1 MNTTTDIKEV
11 IELRAL
17 SLNLFNKNGYPT
29 KKDEDWKQSTLNN
42 FLENN
47 KQLPVYKSNKE
58 LINEK
63 VLENFKHNKI
73 FIVNGVIQKTELEGK
88 DKDKIIISPID
99 EYYKSNSKNLLKLF
113 SNKKNQLIA
122 VNNALAT
129 SGFYLEIKDNLD
141 LPIIIYHQFN
151 SALDAKQLHQ
161 KNYILINK
169 NSKATVFEKFTND
182 NKKSFISVNTNI
194 DVQKNAH
201 LKNYLIN
208 SNNIENCIYRFKKV
222 NIEASA
228 NYESFI
234 FSNIIKTIRDEVE
247 INLTESLAECYLYY
261 TQFLKNNEDHEI
273 KVKINHLAEN
283 TQSYQFSK
291 SIIDGTAK
299 GVYQGKIFVDQI
311 AQKTNGYQLI
321 KSVLLSDQCTFHS
334 KPELEIYADDVKCSH
349 GSSSTSL
356 NKDELFYLMARGIPQ
371 DQAKKLIVQGFLS
384 EVVEKISDE
393 QFKNYFLKKTED
405 MLA

>member
-1 MNTTTDIKEV
+1 MNTITDIKEV
-11 IELRAL
+11 NELRAL

-47 KQLPVYKSNKE
+47 KQLPVYKNNKE
-58 LINEK
+58 LINEN
-63 VLENFKHNKI
+63 VLENFKHNKVFI
-73 FIVNGVIQKTELEGK
+73 FNGVIQRTEFEGK

-99 EYYKSNSKNLLKLF
+99 EYYKSSSKNLLKLF

-141 LPIIIYHQFN
+141 LPIIIYYQFN
-151 SALDAKQLHQ
+151 SALDAKQLHL

-169 NSKATVFEKFTND
+169 NSKATVFEKFTNN

-321 KSVLLSDQCTFHS
+321 KSVLLSDLCTFHS

>member
-1 MNTTTDIKEV
+1 MNTTADIKEV
-11 IELRAL
+11 NELRAL
-17 SLNLFNKNGYPT
+17 SLSLFNKNGYPT

-47 KQLPVYKSNKE
+47 KKLPVYKTNKE
-58 LINEK
+58 LINEN

-73 FIVNGVIQKTELEGK
+73 FIVNGVIQKTELKEK
-88 DKDKIIISPID
+88 DKNKIIISPIN
-99 EYYKSNSKNLLKLF
+99 EYYKSNSKNLLKIF

-122 VNNALAT
+122 VNNALAI

-151 SALDAKQLHQ
+151 SAIDAKQLHQ
-161 KNYILINK
+161 KNYVLINK

-228 NYESFI
+228 N
-234 FSNIIKTIRDEVE
+234 
-247 INLTESLAECYLYY
+247 LSLI
-261 TQFLKNNEDHEI
+261 HI
-273 KVKINHLAEN
+273 
-283 TQSYQFSK
+283 
-291 SIIDGTAK
+291 
-299 GVYQGKIFVDQI
+299 
-311 AQKTNGYQLI
+311 
-321 KSVLLSDQCTFHS
+321 
-334 KPELEIYADDVKCSH
+334 
-349 GSSSTSL
+349 
-356 NKDELFYLMARGIPQ
+356 
-371 DQAKKLIVQGFLS
+371 
-384 EVVEKISDE
+384 
-393 QFKNYFLKKTED
+393 
-405 MLA
+405 

>member
-1 MNTTTDIKEV
+1 MNTITDIKEV

-47 KQLPVYKSNKE
+47 KQLPVYKNNKE

-63 VLENFKHNKI
+63 VLENFKHNKV
-73 FIVNGVIQKTELEGK
+73 FIVNGVIQRTEFEGK

-122 VNNALAT
+122 ANNALAT

-151 SALDAKQLHQ
+151 SALDAKQLHL

-169 NSKATVFEKFTND
+169 NSKATVFEKFTNN

-371 DQAKKLIVQGFLS
+371 DQAKRLIVQGFLS

>member
-1 MNTTTDIKEV
+1 MNTTADIKEV
-11 IELRAL
+11 NELRAL
-17 SLNLFNKNGYPT
+17 SLSLFNKNGYPT

-58 LINEK
+58 LTNEK

-73 FIVNGVIQKTELEGK
+73 FIVNGVIQKTELKEK
-88 DKDKIIISPID
+88 DKDKIIISRIN
-99 EYYKSNSKNLLKLF
+99 EYYKSNSKNLLKIF

-122 VNNALAT
+122 VNNALAI

-151 SALDAKQLHQ
+151 SAIDAKQLHQ
-161 KNYILINK
+161 KNYVLINK

>member
-1 MNTTTDIKEV
+1 MITITDIKEV
-11 IELRAL
+11 NELRAL

-47 KQLPVYKSNKE
+47 KQLPVYKNNKE
-58 LINEK
+58 IINER

-73 FIVNGVIQKTELEGK
+73 FIVNGVIQRTEFDGK

-99 EYYKSNSKNLLKLF
+99 EYYNSNSKNLLKLF

-122 VNNALAT
+122 ANNALAT

-151 SALDAKQLHQ
+151 VALDAKQLHQ

-182 NKKSFISVNTNI
+182 NKKSFISINTNI

-234 FSNIIKTIRDEVE
+234 FSKIIKTIRDEVE

-356 NKDELFYLMARGIPQ
+356 NKDELFYLMARGIPE

-393 QFKNYFLKKTED
+393 YFKNYFLKKTED

>member
-1 MNTTTDIKEV
+1 MNTITDIKEV
-11 IELRAL
+11 NELRTL
-17 SLNLFNKNGYPT
+17 SLNLFNKHGYPT
-29 KKDEDWKQSTLNN
+29 KKDEDWKQSSLNN
-42 FLENN
+42 FLQNN
-47 KQLPVYKSNKE
+47 KQLEIYKTSNESIK
-58 LINEK
+58 EK
-63 VLENFKHNKI
+63 VFENFKHNKI
-73 FIVNGVIQKTELEGK
+73 IIVNGLVQKTDFIEK
-88 DKDKIIISPID
+88 DKLIITTID
-99 EYYKSNSKNLLKLF
+99 EYYKKNNKHLSKLF
-113 SNKKNQLIA
+113 SNKKNPLVA
-122 VNNALAT
+122 ANNALANT
-129 SGFYLEIKDNLD
+129 GFYLEIKENLD
-141 LPIIIYHQFN
+141 LPIIIYHQYN
-151 SALDAKQLHQ
+151 SKIDQKQLHQ

-169 NSKATVFEKFTND
+169 NSKVSIFEKFLNEND
-182 NKKSFISVNTNI
+182 NTFISINTNI
-194 DVQKNAH
+194 DVETNSH
-201 LKNYLIN
+201 IKNYILN
-208 SNNIENCIYRFKKV
+208 SNNTENCIYRFKKV
-222 NIEASA
+222 NIAKSA

-247 INLTESLAECYLYY
+247 INLNESLSECYLYY

-356 NKDELFYLMARGIPQ
+356 NKDELFYLMARGIPEV
-371 DQAKKLIVQGFLS
+371 QAKRLIVQGFLS
-384 EVVEKISDE
+384 EVIEKISDE
-393 QFKNYFLKKTED
+393 NFKNYFLKKTEE
-405 MLA
+405 MLS

>member
-1 MNTTTDIKEV
+1 MNTITDIKEV
-11 IELRAL
+11 NELRAL

-63 VLENFKHNKI
+63 VLENFKHNKF

-122 VNNALAT
+122 VNNALAI

-151 SALDAKQLHQ
+151 SALDTKQLHQ

-194 DVQKNAH
+194 DIQKDAH

-208 SNNIENCIYRFKKV
+208 SSNIENCIYRFKKV

-247 INLTESLAECYLYY
+247 INLTESSAECYLYY

>member
-1 MNTTTDIKEV
+1 MNTITDIKEV

-47 KQLPVYKSNKE
+47 KQLAVYKNNKE

-73 FIVNGVIQKTELEGK
+73 FIVNGVIQRTEFEGK
-88 DKDKIIISPID
+88 DKDKIIISTID

-151 SALDAKQLHQ
+151 VALDAKQLHQ

-182 NKKSFISVNTNI
+182 NKKSFISINTNI

-222 NIEASA
+222 NIEARA

-234 FSNIIKTIRDEVE
+234 FSNIIKTIRDEIE

>member
-1 MNTTTDIKEV
+1 MNTITDIKEV
-11 IELRAL
+11 NELRTL
-17 SLNLFNKNGYPT
+17 SLNLFNKHGYPT
-29 KKDEDWKQSTLNN
+29 RKDEDWKQSQLNY

-47 KQLPVYKSNKE
+47 KKIEIYKANNE
-58 LINEK
+58 PIIEK
-63 VLENFKHNKI
+63 VFENFKHNKI
-73 FIVNGVIQKTELEGK
+73 IIVNGLVQKTDFIEK
-88 DKDKIIISPID
+88 DEDKLIITTID
-99 EYYKSNSKNLLKLF
+99 EYYKKNNKHLSKLF
-113 SNKKNQLIA
+113 SNKKNPLVA
-122 VNNALAT
+122 ANNALST
-129 SGFYLEIKDNLD
+129 SGFYLEIKDNLE
-141 LPIIIYHQFN
+141 LPIIIYHQYN
-151 SALDAKQLHQ
+151 SKIDQKQLHQ

-169 NSKATVFEKFTND
+169 NSKASVFEKFTNE
-182 NKKSFISVNTNI
+182 NKKTFISINTNI
-194 DVQKNAH
+194 DVEQNSH
-201 LKNYLIN
+201 IKNYILN
-208 SNNIENCIYRFKKV
+208 SNNTENCIYRFKKV
-222 NIEASA
+222 NIAASA

-247 INLTESLAECYLYY
+247 INLNESLSECYLYY

-356 NKDELFYLMARGIPQ
+356 NKDELFYLMARGIPEV
-371 DQAKKLIVQGFLS
+371 QAKRLIVQGFLS
-384 EVVEKISDE
+384 EVIEKISDE
-393 QFKNYFLKKTED
+393 NFKNYFLKKTEE
-405 MLA
+405 MLS

>member
-1 MNTTTDIKEV
+1 MNTITDIKEV
-11 IELRAL
+11 GELKAL
-17 SLNLFNKNGYPT
+17 SLNLFNKHGYPT
-29 KKDEDWKQSTLNN
+29 KKDEDWKQSALNN
-42 FLENN
+42 FLQNN
-47 KQLPVYKSNKE
+47 KQLEIYKTSNE
-58 LINEK
+58 TINEK
-63 VLENFKHNKI
+63 VFENFKHNKI
-73 FIVNGVIQKTELEGK
+73 IIVNGLVQKTDFIEK
-88 DKDKIIISPID
+88 DKLIITSID
-99 EYYKSNSKNLLKLF
+99 EYYKKNHKHLSKLF
-113 SNKKNQLIA
+113 SNKKNPLVA
-122 VNNALAT
+122 ANNALANT
-129 SGFYLEIKDNLD
+129 GFYLEIKENLD
-141 LPIIIYHQFN
+141 LPIIIYHQYN
-151 SALDAKQLHQ
+151 SKIDQKQLHQ

-169 NSKATVFEKFTND
+169 NSKVSIFEKFLNE
-182 NKKSFISVNTNI
+182 NKNTFISINTNI
-194 DVQKNAH
+194 DIEPNSH
-201 LKNYLIN
+201 IKNYILN
-208 SNNIENCIYRFKKV
+208 SNNTENCIYRFKKV
-222 NIEASA
+222 NIAKSA

-247 INLTESLAECYLYY
+247 INLNESLTECYLYY

-356 NKDELFYLMARGIPQ
+356 NKDELFYLMARGIPEV
-371 DQAKKLIVQGFLS
+371 QAKRLIVQGFLS
-384 EVVEKISDE
+384 EVIEKISDE
-393 QFKNYFLKKTED
+393 NFKNYFLKKTEE
-405 MLA
+405 MLS

>member
-73 FIVNGVIQKTELEGK
+73 LIVNGVIQKTELEGK

-122 VNNALAT
+122 ANNALAI

-151 SALDAKQLHQ
+151 SAIDAKQLHQ
-161 KNYILINK
+161 KNYVLINK

>member
-1 MNTTTDIKEV
+1 MNTITDIKEV
-11 IELRAL
+11 GELKAL
-17 SLNLFNKNGYPT
+17 SLNLFNKHGYPT
-29 KKDEDWKQSTLNN
+29 KKDEDWKQSALNN
-42 FLENN
+42 FLQNN
-47 KQLPVYKSNKE
+47 KQLEIYKTSNE
-58 LINEK
+58 TIYEK
-63 VLENFKHNKI
+63 VFENFKHNKI
-73 FIVNGVIQKTELEGK
+73 IIVNGLVQKTDFIEK
-88 DKDKIIISPID
+88 DKLIITSID
-99 EYYKSNSKNLLKLF
+99 EYYKKNHEHLSKLF
-113 SNKKNQLIA
+113 SNKKNPLVA
-122 VNNALAT
+122 SNNALANT
-129 SGFYLEIKDNLD
+129 GFYLEIKENLD
-141 LPIIIYHQFN
+141 LPIIIYHQYN
-151 SALDAKQLHQ
+151 SKIDQKQLHQ

-169 NSKATVFEKFTND
+169 NSKASIFEKFLNE
-182 NKKSFISVNTNI
+182 NKNTFISINTNI
-194 DVQKNAH
+194 DIEPNSH
-201 LKNYLIN
+201 IKNYILN
-208 SNNIENCIYRFKKV
+208 SNNTENCIYRFKKV
-222 NIEASA
+222 NIAKSA

-247 INLTESLAECYLYY
+247 INLNESLAECYLYY

-356 NKDELFYLMARGIPQ
+356 NKDELFYLMARGIPEV
-371 DQAKKLIVQGFLS
+371 QAKRLIVQGFLS
-384 EVVEKISDE
+384 EVIEKISDE
-393 QFKNYFLKKTED
+393 NFKNYFLKKTEE
-405 MLA
+405 MLS

>member
-1 MNTTTDIKEV
+1 MNTITDIKEV
-11 IELRAL
+11 NELRTL
-17 SLNLFNKNGYPT
+17 SLNLFNKHGYPT
-29 KKDEDWKQSTLNN
+29 KKDEDWKQSSLNN
-42 FLENN
+42 FLQNN
-47 KQLPVYKSNKE
+47 KQLEIYKTSNETIK
-58 LINEK
+58 EK
-63 VLENFKHNKI
+63 VFENFKHNKI
-73 FIVNGVIQKTELEGK
+73 IIVNGLVQKTDFIEK
-88 DKDKIIISPID
+88 DKLIITTID
-99 EYYKSNSKNLLKLF
+99 EYYKKNNKHLSKLF
-113 SNKKNQLIA
+113 SNKKNPLVA
-122 VNNALAT
+122 ANNALANT
-129 SGFYLEIKDNLD
+129 GFYLEIKENLD
-141 LPIIIYHQFN
+141 LPIIIYHQYN
-151 SALDAKQLHQ
+151 SKIDQKQLHQ

-169 NSKATVFEKFTND
+169 NSKVSIFEKFLNEND
-182 NKKSFISVNTNI
+182 NTFISINTNI
-194 DVQKNAH
+194 DVEPNSH
-201 LKNYLIN
+201 IKNYILN
-208 SNNIENCIYRFKKV
+208 SNNTENCIYRFKKV
-222 NIEASA
+222 NIAKSA

-247 INLTESLAECYLYY
+247 INLNESLSECYLYY

-356 NKDELFYLMARGIPQ
+356 NKDELFYLMARGIPEV
-371 DQAKKLIVQGFLS
+371 QAKRLIVQGFLS
-384 EVVEKISDE
+384 EVIEKISDE
-393 QFKNYFLKKTED
+393 NFKNYFLKKTEE
-405 MLA
+405 MLS

>member
-122 VNNALAT
+122 ANNALAI

-151 SALDAKQLHQ
+151 SAIDAKQLHQ
-161 KNYILINK
+161 KNYVLINK

>member
-47 KQLPVYKSNKE
+47 KQLPVYKTNKE

-73 FIVNGVIQKTELEGK
+73 FIINGVIQKTELEGK

-122 VNNALAT
+122 VNNALAI

-151 SALDAKQLHQ
+151 SAIDAKQLHQ
-161 KNYILINK
+161 KNYVLINK

-208 SNNIENCIYRFKKV
+208 STNIENCIYRFKKV

>member
-1 MNTTTDIKEV
+1 MNTITDIKEV
-11 IELRAL
+11 NELRAL

-47 KQLPVYKSNKE
+47 KQLSVYKNNKE
-58 LINEK
+58 LINDK

-73 FIVNGVIQKTELEGK
+73 FIVNGIIQKTELEGK
-88 DKDKIIISPID
+88 DKDRIIISPID

-122 VNNALAT
+122 ANNALAT

-182 NKKSFISVNTNI
+182 NKKSFISINTNI

>member
-1 MNTTTDIKEV
+1 MITITDIKEV
-11 IELRAL
+11 NELRAL

-47 KQLPVYKSNKE
+47 KQLAVYKNNKE

-73 FIVNGVIQKTELEGK
+73 FIVNGVIQRTEFDGK
-88 DKDKIIISPID
+88 DKDKIIISTID

-151 SALDAKQLHQ
+151 VALDAKQLHQ

-182 NKKSFISVNTNI
+182 NKKSFISINTNI

-371 DQAKKLIVQGFLS
+371 DQAKRLIVQGFLS

>member
-1 MNTTTDIKEV
+1 MNTITDIKEV

-47 KQLPVYKSNKE
+47 KQLAVYKNNKE

-73 FIVNGVIQKTELEGK
+73 FIVNGVIQRTEFEGK
-88 DKDKIIISPID
+88 DKDKIIISTID

-113 SNKKNQLIA
+113 SNKKNLLIA
-122 VNNALAT
+122 VNNALAS

-151 SALDAKQLHQ
+151 VAVDAKQLHQ

-182 NKKSFISVNTNI
+182 NKKSFISINTNI

-234 FSNIIKTIRDEVE
+234 FSKIIKTIRDEVE

-356 NKDELFYLMARGIPQ
+356 NKDELFYLMARGISQ
-371 DQAKKLIVQGFLS
+371 DQAKKLIIQGFLS

-405 MLA
+405 MPA

>member
-1 MNTTTDIKEV
+1 MNTITDIKEV

-47 KQLPVYKSNKE
+47 KQLPVYKNNKE

-63 VLENFKHNKI
+63 VLENFKHNKV
-73 FIVNGVIQKTELEGK
+73 FIVNGVIQRTEFEGK

-122 VNNALAT
+122 ANNALAT

-141 LPIIIYHQFN
+141 LPIIIYYQFN
-151 SALDAKQLHQ
+151 SALDAKQLHL

-194 DVQKNAH
+194 DIQKNAH

-222 NIEASA
+222 NIEANA

-234 FSNIIKTIRDEVE
+234 FSNIIKTIRDEIE

-371 DQAKKLIVQGFLS
+371 DQAKRLIVQGFLS